1 MSIVEVKGLKKQFA
15 DKKVIDDISF
25 TVEENRVFGFLGR
38 NGSGKT
44 TTMKMLLG
52 LLQPDEGNLNICGE
66 LVRFGE
72 TKTNKYV
79 GFLPDVPMFYP
90 FMTAREYLLLCGEIT
105 GLKQPYTKQKSEELL
120 DLIGLANESGRI
132 GTYSRGMKQRLG
144 IAQALLNEPKLLIC
158 DEPTSALDPIG
169 RKQIL
174 DILHEVKQ
182 KTTVIFSTHV
192 LSDVERICDD
202 IAVLHEGKIVMAG
215 DLQAIKRQYQSDL
228 LHIQFGTEDDKNK
241 FCGLSSI
248 QNLLNDSNFKEEKM
262 SLQFKHTHFTEQLVL
277 QAFQE
282 AHVFPQKLEKM
293 EQSLEN
299 IFMDVVK

>member
-1 MSIVEVKGLKKQFA
+1 MPIVEVKGLKKHFGA
-15 DKKVIDDISF
+15 KKVIDDISF
-25 TVEENRVFGFLGR
+25 KVEENRVFGFLGP

-52 LLQPDEGNLNICGE
+52 LLQPDEGSLRVCGE
-66 LVRFGE
+66 PVRYGE
-72 TKTNKYV
+72 TKTNGHI
-79 GFLPDVPMFYP
+79 GFLPDVPSFYT
-90 FMTAREYLLLCGEIT
+90 FMNAREYLQLCGDVT
-105 GLKQPYTKQKSEELL
+105 GLKLAFTKQKSEELL
-120 DLIGLANESGRI
+120 TLIGLADETGRI

-202 IAVLHEGKIVMAG
+202 IVVLHDGKIVIEG
-215 DLQAIKRQYQSDL
+215 DLQTIKKQYKSDQL
-228 LHIQFGTEDDKNK
+228 NIQFRTADDKNK
-241 FCGLSSI
+241 FCTLPII
-248 QNLLNDSNFKEEKM
+248 QIMLQKGNVHQEKM
-262 SLQFKHTHFTEQLVL
+262 SLQFERTDSTEQNVL
-277 QAFQE
+277 QALHE
-282 AHVFPQKLEKM
+282 AHIFPQKLAIV

-299 IFMDVVK
+299 IFLDVVK